1 VNARPHLGH
10 AYTTILADCV
20 HRFHRLLNEETF
32 FLTGT
37 DEHGDK
43 IVQAAEEHGEDPQQ
57 YVDKISTI
65 FRDLWPQLDVE
76 PDYFVR
82 TTQQEHKDC
91 VQRFLQL
98 VYDAGDIYYGEYGG
112 YYCYGCECFYQER
125 ELENGL
131 CPDHRKA
138 PQFIREEN
146 YFFRMSRYQDWLRDH
161 ITENPDFIQPW
172 QFRNE
177 VLALLREPLD
187 DLCISR
193 PKRRLTWGIE
203 LPFDS
208 RFVTY
213 VWFDAL
219 INYISALGWPD
230 GEPFRTFWPNSHHIV
245 AKDILKPHAIFWPI
259 MLKSAGVQQYRA
271 LRVHGYWKVDEA
283 KMSKSLGNV
292 VDPMQMRQTYG
303 IDAFRYFLMRE
314 MHLGHDGSFSEQ
326 ALLSRFNAD
335 LANDLGN
342 LFNRTLAMT
351 HKYFQ
356 GKVPEVGR
364 KREED
369 EELESFGLAAL
380 REYMGHFREFRVA
393 QGLEHLW
400 ELLRGL
406 NKYIDQTAPWS
417 LNKAGET
424 ERLATVMG
432 MAAGGLRK
440 AALALWPVMPRAA
453 GQMLAQLDL
462 EMRPEETD
470 LEREARSWA
479 EDEVRGAKVAKK
491 SNLFPRKEGK
501 TFKEGQ
507 EESAPRERAAASSG
521 EEGAGTLDLKEFQ
534 KMDLRVGEVT
544 RAEPHPN
551 ADKLLK
557 LEVEVGT
564 GRKRQIVAGLAGHY
578 DPADLVGRRVVVV
591 GNLKP
596 SKLRGELSEGMVLA
610 AHDEDGLRLIGP
622 DGQARP
628 GSKVS

>member
-10 AYTTILADCV
+10 AYTSILADCV

-43 IVQAAEEHGEDPQQ
+43 IVQAAQEHGEDPQR
-57 YVDKISTI
+57 YVDQISGL

-76 PDYFVR
+76 PHYFVR
-82 TTQQEHKDC
+82 TTEQAHKEC
-91 VQRFLQL
+91 VRRFLQL
-98 VYDAGDIYYGEYGG
+98 VHDAGDIYYGEYGG
-112 YYCYGCECFYQER
+112 YYCYGCECFYQDR
-125 ELENGL
+125 ELDEGL

-146 YFFRMSRYQDWLRDH
+146 YFFRMSRYQDWLRDY

-219 INYISALGWPD
+219 INYISALGWPE
-230 GEPFRTFWPNSHHIV
+230 GERYRAFWPNAHHIV

-259 MLKSAGVQQYRA
+259 MLRSAGLEPYRG
-271 LRVHGYWKVDEA
+271 LRVHGYWKVEEA
-283 KMSKSLGNV
+283 KMSKTLGNV
-292 VDPMQMRQTYG
+292 VDPLQMRETYG
-303 IDAFRYFLMRE
+303 IDGFRYFLMRE
-314 MHLGHDGSFSEQ
+314 MHLGHDGSFSEEG
-326 ALLSRFNAD
+326 LVSRFNAD

-342 LFNRTLAMT
+342 LFNRSLAMT
-351 HKYFQ
+351 HKYFR
-356 GKVPEVGR
+356 GEVPEIGR
-364 KREED
+364 KLDED
-369 EELESFGLAAL
+369 EDLESFGLQAL
-380 REYMGHFREFRVA
+380 AEYIGHFRDFRVA

-400 ELLRGL
+400 ELIRAL

-417 LNKAGET
+417 LHKAGET

-432 MAAGGLRK
+432 MVAVGLRK
-440 AALALWPVMPRAA
+440 TALALWPVMPRAA
-453 GQMLAQLDL
+453 GKMLGQLDL
-462 EMRPEETD
+462 DERPGEVD
-470 LEREARSWA
+470 LDWEARSWSG
-479 EDEVRGAKVAKK
+479 ETVRGAKVAKK

-501 TFKEGQ
+501 DFGGKREEPAERPPSGKSGQ
-507 EESAPRERAAASSG
+507 EEA
-521 EEGAGTLDLKEFQ
+521 GALEVKDFQ
-534 KMDLRVGEVT
+534 KVDLRIGEVT

-557 LEVEVGT
+557 LEVDLGD
-564 GRKRQIVAGLAGHY
+564 GRNRSIVAGLAADYAPG
-578 DPADLVGRRVVVV
+578 DLVGRQVVVV
-591 GNLKP
+591 ANLKP
-596 SKLRGELSEGMVLA
+596 AKLRGEVSEGMVLA
-610 AHDEDGLRLIGP
+610 AHDADGLKLIGP